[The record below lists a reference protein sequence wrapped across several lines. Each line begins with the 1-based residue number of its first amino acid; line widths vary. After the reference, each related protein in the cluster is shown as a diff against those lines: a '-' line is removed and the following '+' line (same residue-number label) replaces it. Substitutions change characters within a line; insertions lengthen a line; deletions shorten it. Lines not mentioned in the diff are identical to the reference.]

1 MKKSNS
7 PQAKQRQRQKMS
19 RKTIIIISACSFA
32 CIVGGLTI
40 FFNVVHVDNT
50 KATPS
55 SLIIVEEQ
63 SFTTDKTLQ
72 APAVIQRPAANSNA
86 VFAKKARPVQ
96 VHQ

>member
-19 RKTIIIISACSFA
+19 RKTIIIICACSFA

-55 SLIIVEEQ
+55 SLIIIEEQ
-63 SFTTDKTLQ
+63 SFTTEKTLE
-72 APAVIQRPAANSNA
+72 APVMVQRPAANSNA
-86 VFAKKARPVQ
+86 VLVKKAKAIQ
-96 VHQ
+96 AHQ